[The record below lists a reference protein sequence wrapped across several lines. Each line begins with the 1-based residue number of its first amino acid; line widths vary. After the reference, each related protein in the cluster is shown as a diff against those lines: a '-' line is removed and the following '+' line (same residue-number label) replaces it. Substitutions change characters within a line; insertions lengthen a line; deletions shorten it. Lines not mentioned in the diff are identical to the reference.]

1 MQQPPDHAVENDIA
15 ELLHAAF
22 RLYGAAD
29 KPNRRECMKQLA
41 QAVPGYS
48 EREYTHAWNR
58 VSVLYEYACKLAFRW
73 ANENPPGA
81 TIESNVVEAIFMDE
95 IAGKCQGFSPEEYA
109 VALTYGFER
118 GIF

>member
-1 MQQPPDHAVENDIA
+1 MQQPSDQAVETDIA

-22 RLYGAAD
+22 SLYGAAD
-29 KPNRRECMKQLA
+29 KPTRRECLKQLA

-58 VSVLYEYACKLAFRW
+58 VNMLYEYACKLAFRW

-81 TIESNVVEAIFMDE
+81 VIDSNVVEAIFMEE
-95 IAGKCQGFSPEEYA
+95 IMSKCHGFKQEEYA
-109 VALTYGFER
+109 MALNYGFER
-118 GIF
+118 SIF